1 MINMRILGVALIVA
15 LGACTATQP
24 TQTQPNTSNNSQTTT
39 KSDSAHNAQNA
50 LDWAGTYTGKTP
62 EYSVMVLVLKDN
74 HTYAL
79 KTLAKKSKQP
89 QIQQGKFQWESGGSV
104 VKLDNQ
110 MRFFIAEGRV
120 QQLPQGVNGYQANSP
135 YTLEQ
140 VSTAYAE
147 FN

>member
-1 MINMRILGVALIVA
+1 MKKINIVGAVLAIALS
-15 LGACTATQP
+15 ACTATQP
-24 TQTQPNTSNNSQTTT
+24 TQTNTSNASQTTT
-39 KSDSAHNAQNA
+39 EVDSEHNAQNA
-50 LDWAGTYTGKTP
+50 LDWMGTYTGKTP

-89 QIQQGKFQWESGGSV
+89 QIQQGKFQWEQGGSV

-120 QQLPQGVNGYQANSP
+120 QQLPQGVNSYQANSP

>member
-1 MINMRILGVALIVA
+1 MNNIKIWGVLLAMTLS
-15 LGACTATQP
+15 ACTATQP
-24 TQTQPNTSNNSQTTT
+24 TQTKTNHQSQTNTT
-39 KSDSAHNAQNA
+39 QVDSAHNAQNA

-74 HTYAL
+74 QTYAL
-79 KTLAKKSKQP
+79 KTLAKKSNEPKVV
-89 QIQQGKFQWESGGSV
+89 QGKFQWESGGSV

-120 QQLPQGVNGYQANSP
+120 QLLPQGVNGYQANSP

-140 VSTAYAE
+140 VSNAYAE
-147 FN
+147 FE